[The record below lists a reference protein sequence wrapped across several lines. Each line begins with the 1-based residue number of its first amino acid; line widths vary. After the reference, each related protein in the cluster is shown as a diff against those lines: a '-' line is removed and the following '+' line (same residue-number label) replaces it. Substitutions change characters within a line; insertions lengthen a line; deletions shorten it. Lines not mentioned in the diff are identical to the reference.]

1 MSYQKIMI
9 SSIAIVLLAGCST
22 KQVATENQAVKRTEV
37 IVMQGSNSYEISK
50 SAWCSSNNATSD
62 VRCQHDYPVSYR
74 TKQWDDE
81 SNRVEYIYTPRNMV
95 TY

>member
-1 MSYQKIMI
+1 MSYQKIVI
-9 SSIAIVLLAGCST
+9 SSVAIVLLVGCST
-22 KQVATENQAVKRTEV
+22 KPVVTEDQAVKRTEV
-37 IVMQGSNSYEISK
+37 IVIQGTNSYEVSK
-50 SAWCSSNNATSD
+50 SAWCSSNN
-62 VRCQHDYPVSYR
+62 VKPGVQCQHDYPVSYR